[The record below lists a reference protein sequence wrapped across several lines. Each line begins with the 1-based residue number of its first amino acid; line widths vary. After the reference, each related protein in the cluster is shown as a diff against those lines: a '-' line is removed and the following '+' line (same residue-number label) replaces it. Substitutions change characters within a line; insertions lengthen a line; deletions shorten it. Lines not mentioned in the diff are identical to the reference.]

1 MTQLSQAQ
9 HSTPSIH
16 SSITRIPVTP
26 GVFLDARDIGL
37 RPSLSPD
44 GKKVAFSIWERVAN
58 EQKRQGRIW
67 LVNTAEAEH
76 GLPEPHP
83 LTHGPE
89 TANSPRWSPDGKHI
103 AYIQIT
109 GEGEHERGQLFIM
122 SSDGNDVREIC
133 TMPNGVGDIEWSP
146 DGKYIAFLSL
156 EGKEPKRD
164 PIVVVPARHIR
175 LWTVNVESDTPV
187 PVTPTNLTIWEYAWS
202 PDSRSFAVYYSEKPD
217 DNGWYAGQ
225 VGLVSAHGG
234 AVRQLTHL
242 TQQASGLTWTPDG
255 RAITYVSGDWSDRGN
270 ASGDIYQLAVDN
282 NEAMGAMV
290 AIGEPRNLTPG
301 ISISPVVTRWFPD
314 GKRLLFNAY
323 SGVTHQLAIREED
336 GTITLLE
343 DDFVMGRG
351 QLLTTPDLSAFVV
364 LHGSP
369 QEMYDIWY
377 GTLPDE
383 NAEQQQGI
391 AWRRLTQL
399 NPIIEEAFALATS
412 ERIRY
417 ESADGWQI
425 DAIFTHPSIRKGNN
439 TEGPPPLIVN
449 VHGGPSWAYSDDIG
463 LFWTQTLA
471 SAGFAVLRANIRG
484 SWGRGVEFADA
495 VIGDMGGKDFQ
506 DILRGVDYL
515 IERGMVDG
523 DRVGICGWSY
533 GGFMTAWAV
542 SQTTRFKAAVMGA
555 GIADWHSFH
564 AQSSLSDW
572 DARYLKADPLDNPDV
587 YRKWS
592 PITYANRIVTPT
604 LILHGEKD
612 RDVPVNQGYTF
623 HRALYERGIPTELV
637 VYPREFHG
645 PRERDHMRDID
656 ERTIR
661 WFEQYM

>member
-1 MTQLSQAQ
+1 MTQHSQSQNSLSIDTSA
-9 HSTPSIH
+9 
-16 SSITRIPVTP
+16 TRIPVTP
-26 GVFLDARDIGL
+26 GAFLDARDVGMRSAI
-37 RPSLSPD
+37 SPD
-44 GKKVAFSIWERVAN
+44 GKQVAFSIWERMGN
-58 EQKRQGRIW
+58 EQKRQARIW
-67 LVNTAEAEH
+67 LVNTTEAEH
-76 GLPEPHP
+76 ELPELHP

-89 TANSPRWSPDGKHI
+89 SSHSPRWSPNGTRI
-103 AYIQIT
+103 AYIQ
-109 GEGEHERGQLFIM
+109 EASESEHEHGQLYIM
-122 SSDGNDVREIC
+122 SSDGKDARQVC
-133 TMPNGVGDIEWSP
+133 TMPNGVSDIEWSP
-146 DGKYIAFLSL
+146 DGTHIAFLSL

-164 PIVVVPARHIR
+164 PIVVVPARHLR
-175 LWTVNVESDTPV
+175 LWTVHIESDMPM
-187 PVTPTNLTIWEYAWS
+187 PVTPANLTVWEYAWS
-202 PDSRSFAVYYSEKPD
+202 PDSRSFALYYSMKPD
-217 DNGWYAGQ
+217 DNGWYTGQ
-225 VGLVSAHGG
+225 VGLVPAHGG
-234 AVRQLTHL
+234 AVQQLTHL
-242 TQQASGLTWTPDG
+242 TQQVSGLTWRPDG

-270 ASGDIYQLAVDN
+270 ASGDIYLLPVDKD
-282 NEAMGAMV
+282 GAS
-290 AIGEPRNLTPG
+290 EPRNLTPG
-301 ISISPVVTRWFPD
+301 ISTSPVIPRWFPD

-351 QLLTTPDLSAFVV
+351 QLSTTPDLSAFVV
-364 LHGSP
+364 LHGSS
-369 QEMYDIWY
+369 QQMYDMWY
-377 GTLPDE
+377 GMLPDGQ
-383 NAEQQQGI
+383 NKHI

-399 NPIIEEAFALATS
+399 NPIIEETFALATS

-417 ESADGWQI
+417 ESVDGWQI
-425 DAIFTHPSIRKGNN
+425 DAIFTHPSTLK

-484 SWGRGVEFADA
+484 SWGRGVAFADA
-495 VIGDMGGKDFQ
+495 VVGDMGGKDFQ
-506 DILRGVDYL
+506 DILRGIDYL

-523 DRVGICGWSY
+523 DRLGICGWSY

-572 DARYLKADPLDNPDV
+572 DARYLKADQLDNPDV
-587 YRKWS
+587 YRRWS

-612 RDVPVNQGYTF
+612 RDVPVNQSYTF
-623 HRALYERGIPTELV
+623 HRALYDRGIPTELV

-645 PRERDHMRDID
+645 PRERDHMRDIE
-656 ERTIR
+656 ERTVH
-661 WFEQYM
+661 WFEQYV